1 MVFTSIYIIRQ
12 KIYVEIVLN
21 QIKNLYKKN
30 SCFELSSI
38 RINRTA
44 RIHDGVSANVEKCAE
59 WALDAII
66 ENFQTRYKQMPFNN
80 TAYDWV
86 KHSINMPF
94 VSRCRTFVEEEM
106 SRRFDC
112 DGMDKYNKDKQDGG
126 TDVGI

>member
-1 MVFTSIYIIRQ
+1 M
-12 KIYVEIVLN
+12 
-21 QIKNLYKKN
+21 
-30 SCFELSSI
+30 
-38 RINRTA
+38 
-44 RIHDGVSANVEKCAE
+44 
-59 WALDAII
+59 DAII

-80 TAYDWV
+80 TAYAWV